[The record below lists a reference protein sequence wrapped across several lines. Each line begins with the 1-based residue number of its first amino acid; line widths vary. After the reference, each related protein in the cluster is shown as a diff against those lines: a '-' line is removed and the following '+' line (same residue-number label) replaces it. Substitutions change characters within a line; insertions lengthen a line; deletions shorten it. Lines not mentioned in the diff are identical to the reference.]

1 VSVTAVL
8 SPVQQRVPMEQD
20 AFLQE
25 PLHLLHPETFFDS
38 YAVSSPFTSFHN
50 SVCTVSF
57 VTIAQPVLSCA
68 IARNVI

>member
-1 VSVTAVL
+1 
-8 SPVQQRVPMEQD
+8 MEQD

-38 YAVSSPFTSFHN
+38 YAVSSSFTSFHN

-57 VTIAQPVLSCA
+57 VTIACSTDAQPVLSCA